1 MLGLTMKRMLRAPL
15 PQIAV
20 LLFATAVS
28 IIICT
33 LHAASQEEL
42 RNYENV
48 YQTIPVELTVTN
60 LSATRAEDLEIPS
73 WYLSVFT
80 STNTDSLAEYVKDLQ
95 VKSSHAITAVNG
107 IGYPATLVGIT
118 SISCEGQLLPEN
130 GCNITW
136 MDGYDETIFS
146 ESQALCIVPK
156 DMLINV
162 DTEEQ
167 KLVMDFSY
175 IITNGLYEEPEVRE
189 YQRTFTVAGTYLGG
203 DGVSVYCP
211 YPVVEQIYRQLRE
224 NQTLDSLSAT
234 LSDNDR
240 LEETREKKAAWF
252 ATPNPLGEKTEWG
265 DRVYYDFALY
275 IDDALLV
282 KTAASMEN
290 SMAINRACTLIV
302 YVVSTTAGFLIGF
315 LMIRNRK
322 REIALIRTMGAP
334 QGTVYFEFA
343 LEQMVCVILGIIL
356 GGANNQWQPTERLGI
371 LAVTYFVGL
380 TIALLIFLRKNLLT
394 TMKEDE

>member
-1 MLGLTMKRMLRAPL
+1 MLVLTMKRMLRAPL

-60 LSATRAEDLEIPS
+60 LSATRTEDLEIPS

-80 STNTDSLAEYVKDLQ
+80 STNTDSLAEYVKDVQ

-118 SISCEGQLLPEN
+118 SITCDEQLFPEN
-130 GCNITW
+130 GCSITW
-136 MDGYDETIFS
+136 LDGYDETIFA
-146 ESQALCIVPK
+146 EGEALCIVPK
-156 DMLINV
+156 DLLIHA
-162 DTEEQ
+162 DSEEQ

-175 IITNGLYEEPEVRE
+175 IIKNGLYEEPEVRE
-189 YQRTFTVAGTYLGG
+189 CYRTFTVAGTYLGG

-211 YPVVEQIYRQLRE
+211 YPVVEQICRQLRE

-240 LEETREKKAAWF
+240 LEEMREKKAAWF

-265 DRVYYDFALY
+265 DRGYYDFALD

-282 KTAASMEN
+282 KTAAAMEN

-302 YVVSTTAGFLIGF
+302 YVISAAAGFLIGF

-371 LAVTYFVGL
+371 LAATYFVGL

-394 TMKEDE
+394 TIKEDE

>member
-1 MLGLTMKRMLRAPL
+1 MLVLTMKRMLRAPL

-80 STNTDSLAEYVKDLQ
+80 SMNTDSLAEYVKDVQ
-95 VKSSHAITAVNG
+95 VKSSHVLTAVNG

-118 SISCEGQLLPEN
+118 SISCDEQLLPEN

-146 ESQALCIVPK
+146 GNEALCIVPK
-156 DMLINV
+156 DLLINI
-162 DTEEQ
+162 DAEEQ

-175 IITNGLYEEPEVRE
+175 IITNGLYEEPEVHE
-189 YQRTFTVAGTYLGG
+189 CQRTFTVAGTYLGG
-203 DGVSVYCP
+203 DGISIYCP

-224 NQTLDSLSAT
+224 NQTLDSLGAT

-240 LEETREKKAAWF
+240 LEETREKMAAWF

-265 DRVYYDFALY
+265 DRGYYEFALD

-282 KTAASMEN
+282 KTTAAMEN
-290 SMAINRACTLIV
+290 SMAINRVCTLIV
-302 YVVSTTAGFLIGF
+302 YVISTTAGFLIGF
-315 LMIRNRK
+315 LMVRSRK
-322 REIALIRTMGAP
+322 KEIALMRTMGTP
-334 QGTVYFEFA
+334 NRSVYFCFA
-343 LEQMVCVILGIIL
+343 LEQMLCVIVGIVL
-356 GGANNQWQPTERLGI
+356 GGVNNHWNPIDHLGI
-371 LAVTYFVGL
+371 LAATYFVGL
-380 TIALLIFLRKNLLT
+380 TIALLVFLRKNLLT
-394 TMKEDE
+394 TIKEDE